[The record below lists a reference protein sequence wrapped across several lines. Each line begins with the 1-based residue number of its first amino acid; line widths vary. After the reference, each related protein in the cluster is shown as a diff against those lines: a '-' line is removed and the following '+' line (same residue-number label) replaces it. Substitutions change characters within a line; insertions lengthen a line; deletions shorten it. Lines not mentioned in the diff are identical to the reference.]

1 MQATSTEAS
10 PSAVAQNDGL
20 IFGLGSE
27 GAWDE
32 AVVGSPV
39 VRRPSLQWCTCSR
52 YICPQQTTNFRLC
65 WNAEPLEALGRDI

>member
-1 MQATSTEAS
+1 MQATSTQAP

-20 IFGLGSE
+20 IFDLGSE

-39 VRRPSLQWCTCSR
+39 VRCTSR
-52 YICPQQTTNFRLC
+52 Q
-65 WNAEPLEALGRDI
+65 